1 MSIICSCHSTWL
13 NDPSRVC
20 LHSSADVSCTTRWR
34 ALPLCRIIN
43 QHHHPY
49 NHKHEKVEIYT
60 QITLPSLTLSCFV
73 VRATSTHRIIIAL
86 LTFIV
91 TFTANVIPYEQ
102 SVSVFSATSVP
113 SWECRVSLSTLP
125 YLTFNYWS
133 TQGAS
138 THPLIILSA
147 SQFYPEGV
155 NSSAYGFHRFGVA
168 TCCSATRWGAF
179 IFRPCL
185 WPPRHS
191 PARFSEV
198 CHGISLVPFRISVS
212 PFSFG
217 RIAFL
222 HWSNSLNG

>member
-1 MSIICSCHSTWL
+1 MILRECVFTLLSMSPVPL
-13 NDPSRVC
+13 V
-20 LHSSADVSCTTRWR
+20 DVLYRYAES
-34 ALPLCRIIN
+34 LKL
-43 QHHHPY
+43 HHHPY

-133 TQGAS
+133 TQGVS

-198 CHGISLVPFRISVS
+198 SHGISLVPFRISVS

-222 HWSNSLNG
+222 HWSNFLYG

>member
-1 MSIICSCHSTWL
+1 MILRECVFTLLSMSPVPL
-13 NDPSRVC
+13 V
-20 LHSSADVSCTTRWR
+20 DVLYRYAES
-34 ALPLCRIIN
+34 LKL
-43 QHHHPY
+43 HHHPY

-147 SQFYPEGV
+147 SQFTQKV
-155 NSSAYGFHRFGVA
+155 S
-168 TCCSATRWGAF
+168 TR
-179 IFRPCL
+179 
-185 WPPRHS
+185 
-191 PARFSEV
+191 
-198 CHGISLVPFRISVS
+198 
-212 PFSFG
+212 
-217 RIAFL
+217 L
-222 HWSNSLNG
+222 HMVFTVLA